1 MASNMSSIDDLIRQG
16 VNPFDRINTKP
27 GTFWGDAQDGAATVE
42 NIHQTAISDIT
53 QRLERVSQD
62 HKSRSILMVGDSG
75 SGKSHLLTRLRQG
88 LNDKAFFA
96 YIGPWVDSQY
106 IWRHVLRYTI
116 DSLMQVP
123 EGQTE
128 SQLMLW
134 LKGLSAFTKRSLKQ
148 RVLNDSVGGLLQSDR
163 RKFISHLK
171 TNYRTAN
178 IHSPDI
184 FFGVL
189 HDLTDPDC
197 YDLACEWLRGDDLGE
212 DSMQL
217 LRVRRSVESEDD
229 AKNLLANISKIATD
243 TLPIVLCFDNLDNI
257 PKSED
262 GTQDFQALFNVN
274 TIIHN
279 DGLKNFLIIVSV
291 ITNTWRRNQD
301 RINPAD
307 RARIDPPMVQ
317 LKKISL
323 DQAEALWIGQ
333 LMSLQQ
339 ETGAKFPTPIFP
351 LTRQLL
357 EDENPGG
364 KTLPRNVLLLGRKNY
379 QAYKLGL
386 VDLPSIPVEPPIP
399 AGLSPVVMPVSP
411 VVMPVSP
418 AVVSPAV
425 VSPPPTTDQRNAEF
439 QLRWQQERSQIQ
451 TELTKITV
459 RSSPELIQMLLE
471 ALSALVMQR
480 VKLKA
485 LAGKYA
491 SYSMQYVDP
500 KDGKIGIVWTEDA
513 NMTSFVNVMKACE
526 KAIDGAVAK
535 LYLIRDGDLGT
546 SKMAGNKIYH
556 QLFVGTTNGHIK
568 PGLDSVQDLA
578 TYHSLVN
585 AAMASELVIAG
596 QVILLKELEELVRQT
611 RVLQHCRLLQE
622 LGVLAKPPVGKVEAN
637 PVKDYLLQL
646 LTVQQ
651 FIGRKTLT
659 DNIQLQFSHTKA
671 TEIETLIVQ
680 LCDENRIQILNPQE
694 KPDRQLLCW
703 VPN

>member
-27 GTFWGDAQDGAATVE
+27 GTFWSDSQDGAVTVE
-42 NIHQTAISDIT
+42 SIHQTVIADIT
-53 QRLERVSQD
+53 QRLELVSQD

-148 RVLNDSVGGLLQSDR
+148 RVLNDSVWGLLQSDR

-257 PKSED
+257 PKLED

-307 RARIDPPMVQ
+307 RARLDSPLVQ

-323 DQAEALWIGQ
+323 DQAEALWISQ
-333 LMSLQQ
+333 LMSLHQ
-339 ETGAKFPTPIFP
+339 EAGAKFPTPIFP

-386 VDLPSIPVEPPIP
+386 VDLPPEKSSPKTLPVEPPSQTES
-399 AGLSPVVMPVSP
+399 SPPP
-411 VVMPVSP
+411 P
-418 AVVSPAV
+418 AVVPPPPAV
-425 VSPPPTTDQRNAEF
+425 ISPPPSTDQRNAEF
-439 QLRWQQERSQIQ
+439 QLRWQQERSQTQ
-451 TELTKITV
+451 AKLTKITL

-471 ALSALVMQR
+471 ALSALVMQK

-500 KDGKIGIVWTEDA
+500 KVGKIGIVWTEDA
-513 NMTSFVNVMKACE
+513 NMNSFVNVMKACE
-526 KAIDGAVAK
+526 KAIDGSVAK
-535 LYLIRDGDLGT
+535 LQLIRDGDLGT

-568 PGLDSVQDLA
+568 PSLASVQDLA
-578 TYHSLVN
+578 TYHNLVN

-611 RVLQHCRLLQE
+611 RVLQQCQLLQE
-622 LGVLAKPPVGKVEAN
+622 LGILAKPSGGETAAN
-637 PVKDYLLQL
+637 PVKEYILQL

-651 FIGRKTLT
+651 FTGRKTVI
-659 DNIQLQFSHTKA
+659 DNVQVQFSQTKV
-671 TEIETLIVQ
+671 TEIETLIVK
-680 LCDENRIQILNPQE
+680 LCDENRIKILNPQE
-694 KPDRQLLCW
+694 KPDYQLLCW